1 MKEYRCTRNA
11 PYTHD
16 CTGKYDLRERQG
28 HYIWAINQEA
38 AWQQMAQRFPEE
50 TTVGFTVQ
58 EWERFD
64 VKIVE
69 INRDENGNIIDG
81 NLELDG

>member
-1 MKEYRCTRNA
+1 MKEYRCTRNE

-16 CTGKYDLRERQG
+16 CLGKYDLTVRQG
-28 HYIWAINQEA
+28 HYISAINEEA
-38 AWQQMAQRFPEE
+38 AWQQMAQRYPKE

-69 INRDENGNIIDG
+69 VKRDENGNIIDG
-81 NLELDG
+81 NPELD

>member
-11 PYTHD
+11 LYSHD
-16 CTGKYDLRERQG
+16 CIGKYDLRERQG

-38 AWQQMAQRFPEE
+38 AWQEMARRYPEE
-50 TTVGFTVQ
+50 TTAGFTVQ

-69 INRDENGNIIDG
+69 VKRDENGNIIDG

>member
-11 PYTHD
+11 LYSHD
-16 CTGKYDLRERQG
+16 CIGKYDLRERQG
-28 HYIWAINQEA
+28 YYIWAINQEA
-38 AWQQMAQRFPEE
+38 AWQEMARRYPEE
-50 TTVGFTVQ
+50 TTAGFTVQ

-69 INRDENGNIIDG
+69 VERDENGNIIDG
-81 NLELDG
+81 NSELD

>member
-1 MKEYRCTRNA
+1 MKEYRCTRNSL
-11 PYTHD
+11 YTHN

-28 HYIWAINQEA
+28 YYIWALSEEA
-38 AWQQMAQRFPEE
+38 AWQEMARRYPQE
-50 TTVGFTVQ
+50 TEAGFTVE

-69 INRDENGNIIDG
+69 VKRDENGNIIDE
-81 NLELDG
+81 NPELD